1 MKALIDAGMLE
12 QNQNIEEFSKR
23 VEKQYLLEKKYN
35 EIVENIKLI
44 KVSVSKY
51 KKTYILNS
59 IDDVI

>member
-1 MKALIDAGMLE
+1 MLE